1 MSIMGFTCLH
11 RDAGTRARMGIVRT
25 CYGAFDTPAFMPVG
39 SRGVVKMMTP
49 RVLDEL
55 GAQIMLANT
64 YHLMIR
70 PGADLVEK
78 MGGLHRFIS
87 WNKPILTDSG
97 GFQVFSLA
105 ALRDVDDTGATFQ
118 SHVDGTRLFLGP
130 REAMAIQ
137 RQLGSDIAMVFDEC
151 PPSTADRAT
160 IERAVGRTLAWALI
174 CREEAEKVTGIQMAF
189 AIVQGGTLD
198 DLRVRCAE
206 ELVAMDFP
214 GYAIGGLAVGE
225 ANAEMYRV
233 AELCCNRLPADKPR
247 YLMGVGTPEDI
258 LEAVMRGV
266 DMFDCVMPTRNGRNG
281 SAFTDTGDLNVKGGR
296 FKDDETPVQP
306 GCTCYACR
314 TFSRAYIRHLFNV
327 GEALGCQLLTMHN
340 LHFYLSLMQDIRAA
354 IKEDTLAAFAQAFI
368 EKRRASTA
376 VLQ

>member
-1 MSIMGFTCLH
+1 MGFTCQH
-11 RDAGTRARMGIVRT
+11 SDAGTHARAGVVDT
-25 CYGAFDTPAFMPVG
+25 AHGSFETPAFMPVG

-49 RVLDEL
+49 RMLDEL
-55 GAQIMLANT
+55 GAQIMLSNT

-70 PGADLVEK
+70 PGADLVAQ

-105 ALRDVDDTGATFQ
+105 SLREVNDAGATFQ
-118 SHVDGTRLFLGP
+118 SHIDGTRLFLGP

-160 IERAVGRTLAWALI
+160 IERAVSRTLAWARI
-174 CREEAEKVTGIQMAF
+174 CRDEAEQSAASQMVF

-198 DLRVRCAE
+198 DLRVRCAD
-206 ELVAMDFP
+206 ELVALDFP

-225 ANAEMYRV
+225 ENTEMYRV
-233 AELCCNRLPADKPR
+233 AELCCGRLPADKPR

-258 LEAVMRGV
+258 IEAVMRGV
-266 DMFDCVMPTRNGRNG
+266 DMFDCVMPSRNGRNG
-281 SAFTDTGDLNVKGGR
+281 SAFTDVGDIHVKAGR
-296 FKDDETPVQP
+296 FKDDTAPVQP
-306 GCTCYACR
+306 GCECYACR

-340 LHFYLSLMQDIRAA
+340 LHFYLKLMQDIRAA
-354 IKEDTLAAFAQAFI
+354 IKENRLAAFAHAFI
-368 EKRRASTA
+368 KKRGMCAIVR
-376 VLQ
+376 